1 MGLFKN
7 YVILLG
13 WKGRSPKDY
22 IRLQE
27 GSVLSQIDL
36 SNQALFSWNVR
47 ISCHSRLARHK
58 RQFSL
63 YKVWDESMVMQWSIE
78 ECDHACIYWP
88 RGSCLSWLWLSWECN
103 CWYQMVNKLRWRF
116 KIISCIVTVRKIS
129 MPVMITSVVKSN
141 PNDNFELSATT
152 IVKMMEITICF
163 LILFFKACWHA
174 INLDNSA
181 DRVTSITLKFIFWY
195 QEQY

>member
-1 MGLFKN
+1 MLHATCYVLHATSEMLHNTCNFLLNATCYRLFATCYMLN
-7 YVILLG
+7 
-13 WKGRSPKDY
+13 W
-22 IRLQE
+22 Q
-27 GSVLSQIDL
+27 
-36 SNQALFSWNVR
+36 
-47 ISCHSRLARHK
+47 
-58 RQFSL
+58 
-63 YKVWDESMVMQWSIE
+63 
-78 ECDHACIYWP
+78 

-181 DRVTSITLKFIFWY
+181 DRVTSITLKLIFWY